1 MKKGHRKLYTF
12 IILLLHYLE
21 CYFVSNKIYLKVKI
35 SLKFDQNLLMYT
47 NMNFTISLQV
57 LSMTD
62 S

>member
-1 MKKGHRKLYTF
+1 M
-12 IILLLHYLE
+12 
-21 CYFVSNKIYLKVKI
+21 YLKVKI

-47 NMNFTISLQV
+47 NMNFTIYLQV